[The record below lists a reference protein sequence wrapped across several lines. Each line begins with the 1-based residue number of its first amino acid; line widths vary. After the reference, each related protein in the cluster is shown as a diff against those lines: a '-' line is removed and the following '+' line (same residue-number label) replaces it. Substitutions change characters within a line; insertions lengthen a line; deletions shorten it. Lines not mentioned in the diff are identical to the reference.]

1 MCSRPLLLSG
11 LLLGSV
17 FGTTVPLT
25 RALADPASSLQVAA
39 VGAFSAATTT
49 IPKPAITVVP
59 AFQPAPVPN
68 PDIDPPHGSAR
79 SEPSL
84 TPALFSN
91 TKVFD
96 GDGYAPGSDPDTGLD
111 KRRKPAAGLNW
122 VVPVK

>member
-1 MCSRPLLLSG
+1 MLAGTLVSAICGVGPARAGAPPDMQMASVGALSG
-11 LLLGSV
+11 EPV
-17 FGTTVPLT
+17 N
-25 RALADPASSLQVAA
+25 A
-39 VGAFSAATTT
+39 VMARTS
-49 IPKPAITVVP
+49 KPAVTIVP
-59 AFQPAPVPN
+59 AFQPAPVPD

-79 SEPSL
+79 AEPSL

-91 TKVFD
+91 SKVFD